1 MSENKQKQQ
10 LERQQVEAKILG
22 ASEHSITPD
31 QLSKAANIVIN
42 TLQEAGYEAYAVGGC
57 VRDLIVGKRPKDFD
71 VSTDASPEQVCGLFK
86 MARTVGRRFRIAHVK
101 IDREIIEVA
110 TFRAAADKDT
120 LAGQMVENTEGM
132 LTRDNV
138 YGTRAEDALRRD
150 FTVNALYYD
159 PVSSLLLDDVGGLD
173 DIDAK
178 FLRSIGPVKQR
189 FREDPVRMLRV
200 IRFSAKLGFEME
212 PEAMR
217 MIEELGAMLNNV
229 PPARMFDEVL
239 KLFHG
244 GAALATFVMLR
255 KYALFKYLFP
265 FTDHCL
271 DDDEPGLPEKA
282 MANTDKRVNE
292 GKPVIP
298 AFLFACMLWEPVR
311 DDAEKIITSGTP
323 ANRAWKIAID
333 DTLRDQCQYV
343 AIPRRLAETIMDIW
357 DLQMRL
363 ARRQPKEIKS
373 LMGHRRFRAA
383 YDFLLLRSEL
393 SEVDRD
399 IVDWW
404 TEIQQR
410 EADQQLEM
418 VQTLKQ
424 EREEDGEFPDDN
436 IGNRIDGPDRNT
448 SGNTSANRTRQNKN
462 KSRGRGRGQR
472 GSQAGGQNNG
482 QGNGQGQA
490 KGSGQSRRRKRP
502 GKRGASAPNDTTAQ
516 TREGRG
522 RTRGPG
528 KRSGGG
534 RTRKTR
540 GANPAS
546 S

>member
-1 MSENKQKQQ
+1 MSEKKLNQQ
-10 LERQQVEAKILG
+10 LEKQPVEAKILG
-22 ASEHSITPD
+22 ASEYSITPD

-42 TLQEAGYEAYAVGGC
+42 TLQEAGYEAFAVGGC

-120 LAGQMVENTEGM
+120 RVGQMVESTEGM

-173 DIDAK
+173 DIEAK
-178 FLRSIGPVKQR
+178 FLRSIGPVEQR

-212 PEAMR
+212 PEAMS
-217 MIEELGAMLNNV
+217 MIEELGGMLNNV

-244 GAALATFVMLR
+244 GAALATFVLLR

-282 MANTDKRVNE
+282 MANTDKRVSE

-323 ANRAWKIAID
+323 ANEAWKIAID

-343 AIPRRLAETIMDIW
+343 AIPKRLAETIVDIW

-373 LMGHRRFRAA
+373 LMGQRRFRAA

-404 TEIQQR
+404 TEIQEQDA
-410 EADQQLEM
+410 EQQLEM

-424 EREEDGEFPDDN
+424 EREEDNDYPDDN
-436 IGNRIDGPDRNT
+436 IGNRVDGPDRNT
-448 SGNTSANRTRQNKN
+448 SGNTSNNSARQNKN
-462 KSRGRGRGQR
+462 KSRSRGRGQR
-472 GSQAGGQNNG
+472 NAPNNG
-482 QGNGQGQA
+482 QANGQRDGQGQQP
-490 KGSGQSRRRKRP
+490 KGAGQSRRRKRP
-502 GKRGASAPNDTTAQ
+502 GGGGPKTASDSNAQ
-516 TREGRG
+516 RRDGRA
-522 RTRGPG
+522 RGPG
-528 KRSGGG
+528 KRFGGG
-534 RTRKTR
+534 RNRKTSDTSS
-540 GANPAS
+540 AS

>member
-1 MSENKQKQQ
+1 M
-10 LERQQVEAKILG
+10 EAKILG

-31 QLSKAANIVIN
+31 QLSKAANIVVN
-42 TLQEAGYEAYAVGGC
+42 TLQEAGYEAFVVGGC
-57 VRDLIVGKRPKDFD
+57 VRDLIIGKHPKDFD
-71 VSTDASPEQVCGLFK
+71 VTTDALPEQVCGLFK

-110 TFRAAADKDT
+110 TFRAAADADT
-120 LAGQMVENTEGM
+120 QVGHMVESSEGM

-159 PVSSLLLDDVGGLD
+159 PVNSLLLDDVGGLD
-173 DIDAK
+173 DIKAK
-178 FLRSIGPVKQR
+178 CLRSIGPVEQR

-200 IRFSAKLGFEME
+200 IRFAAKLGFDME
-212 PEAMR
+212 PEAVR
-217 MIEELGAMLNNV
+217 MIEGMGGMLNNV

-244 GAALATFVMLR
+244 GAALATFEMLR
-255 KYALFKYLFP
+255 KYSLFKYLFP

-271 DDDEPGLPEKA
+271 NDEDPGLPEKA
-282 MANTDKRVNE
+282 MANTDRRINE

-311 DDAEKIITSGTP
+311 EDAEKIIESGTP
-323 ANRAWKIAID
+323 AKRAWKVAMG

-343 AIPRRLAETIMDIW
+343 AIPKRLAEIIMDIW
-357 DLQMRL
+357 ELQMRL

-404 TEIQQR
+404 TVIQEQDGDR
-410 EADQQLEM
+410 QLEM
-418 VQTLKQ
+418 VQTLKE
-424 EREEDGEFPDDN
+424 EREDDSDYPDDN

-448 SGNTSANRTRQNKN
+448 SGNTTNNRSRQNRRN
-462 KSRGRGRGQR
+462 SRSRRQR
-472 GSQAGGQNNG
+472 GAQGG
-482 QGNGQGQA
+482 GQGQ
-490 KGSGQSRRRKRP
+490 SNSNGQNRRRNRSGSRGPKVAD
-502 GKRGASAPNDTTAQ
+502 GANGASGTQQRD
-516 TREGRG
+516 GRS
-522 RTRGPG
+522 RSRGPG
-528 KRSGGG
+528 KRAGGG
-534 RTRKTR
+534 RNRNA
-540 GANPAS
+540 GSANSNSA
-546 S
+546 

>member
-1 MSENKQKQQ
+1 MSEKKLNKQLEKQP
-10 LERQQVEAKILG
+10 VEAKILG
-22 ASEHSITPD
+22 ASEYSITPD

-42 TLQEAGYEAYAVGGC
+42 TLQEAGYEAFAVGGC

-71 VSTDASPEQVCGLFK
+71 VSTDASPEQVCRLFK

-120 LAGQMVENTEGM
+120 RVGQMVESTEGM

-173 DIDAK
+173 DIEAK
-178 FLRSIGPVKQR
+178 FLRSIGPVEQR

-212 PEAMR
+212 PEAMS
-217 MIEELGAMLNNV
+217 MIEELGGMLNNV

-244 GAALATFVMLR
+244 GAALATFVLLR

-323 ANRAWKIAID
+323 ANQAWKIAID

-343 AIPRRLAETIMDIW
+343 AIPKRLAETIVDIW

-404 TEIQQR
+404 TEIQEQDA
-410 EADQQLEM
+410 EQQLEM

-424 EREEDGEFPDDN
+424 ELEEDSDYPDDN
-436 IGNRIDGPDRNT
+436 IGNRVDGPDRNT
-448 SGNTSANRTRQNKN
+448 SGNTSNNRTRQNKN
-462 KSRGRGRGQR
+462 KSRSRGRGQR
-472 GSQAGGQNNG
+472 NAPNGGQANG
-482 QGNGQGQA
+482 QRDGQGQQPKTA
-490 KGSGQSRRRKRP
+490 GQSRRRKRP
-502 GKRGASAPNDTTAQ
+502 GGGGPKTASDSNAQ
-516 TREGRG
+516 QRDGRA
-522 RTRGPG
+522 RAPG
-528 KRSGGG
+528 KRFGGG
-534 RTRKTR
+534 RNRKISDTSS
-540 GANPAS
+540 AS

>member
-1 MSENKQKQQ
+1 MSEKKLNQQ
-10 LERQQVEAKILG
+10 LEKQPVEAKILG
-22 ASEHSITPD
+22 ASEYSITPD

-42 TLQEAGYEAYAVGGC
+42 TLQEAGYEAFVVGGC

-120 LAGQMVENTEGM
+120 RVGQMVESTEGM

-173 DIDAK
+173 DIEAK
-178 FLRSIGPVKQR
+178 FLRSIGPVEQR

-212 PEAMR
+212 PEAMS
-217 MIEELGAMLNNV
+217 MIEELGGMLNNV

-244 GAALATFVMLR
+244 GAALATFVLLR

-311 DDAEKIITSGTP
+311 DDAEKIITSGAS
-323 ANRAWKIAID
+323 ANQAWKIAID

-343 AIPRRLAETIMDIW
+343 AIPKRLAETIVDIW

-363 ARRQPKEIKS
+363 ARRQPVEIKS
-373 LMGHRRFRAA
+373 LMGQRRFRAA

-404 TEIQQR
+404 TEIQEQDA
-410 EADQQLEM
+410 EQQLEM

-424 EREEDGEFPDDN
+424 EREEDSDYPDDN
-436 IGNRIDGPDRNT
+436 IGNRVDGPDRNT
-448 SGNTSANRTRQNKN
+448 SGNTSNNSARQNKN
-462 KSRGRGRGQR
+462 KSRGRGRGRRNTPNSGQANGQR
-472 GSQAGGQNNG
+472 G
-482 QGNGQGQA
+482 GQGQQP
-490 KGSGQSRRRKRP
+490 KGAGQSRRRKRP
-502 GKRGASAPNDTTAQ
+502 SGGGPKTASDSNGQHRD
-516 TREGRG
+516 GRA
-522 RTRGPG
+522 RVPG
-528 KRSGGG
+528 KRFGGG
-534 RTRKTR
+534 RNRKTSDTSS
-540 GANPAS
+540 AS

>member
-1 MSENKQKQQ
+1 MSEKKLNKQLEKQP
-10 LERQQVEAKILG
+10 VEAKILG
-22 ASEHSITPD
+22 ASEYSITPD

-42 TLQEAGYEAYAVGGC
+42 TLQEAGYEAFVVGGC

-120 LAGQMVENTEGM
+120 RVGQMVESTEGM

-173 DIDAK
+173 DIEAK
-178 FLRSIGPVKQR
+178 FLRSIGPVEQR

-212 PEAMR
+212 PEAMS
-217 MIEELGAMLNNV
+217 MIEELGGMLNNV

-244 GAALATFVMLR
+244 GAALATFVLLR

-311 DDAEKIITSGTP
+311 DDAEKIITSGAS
-323 ANRAWKIAID
+323 ANQAWKIAID

-343 AIPRRLAETIMDIW
+343 AIPKRLAETIVDIW

-373 LMGHRRFRAA
+373 LMGQRRFRAA

-404 TEIQQR
+404 TEIQEQDT
-410 EADQQLEM
+410 EQQLEM

-424 EREEDGEFPDDN
+424 EREEDSDYPDDN
-436 IGNRIDGPDRNT
+436 IGNRVDGPDRNT
-448 SGNTSANRTRQNKN
+448 SGNTSNNSARQNKN

-472 GSQAGGQNNG
+472 NTPNSGQANG
-482 QGNGQGQA
+482 QRGGQGQQP
-490 KGSGQSRRRKRP
+490 KGAGQSRRRKRP
-502 GKRGASAPNDTTAQ
+502 SGGGPKTASDSNGQQRD
-516 TREGRG
+516 GRA
-522 RTRGPG
+522 RVPG
-528 KRSGGG
+528 KRFGGG
-534 RTRKTR
+534 RNRKTR
-540 GANPAS
+540 DTSSAS

>member
-1 MSENKQKQQ
+1 MSEKKLNQQ
-10 LERQQVEAKILG
+10 LEKQLVEAKILD
-22 ASEHSITPD
+22 ASEYSITPD

-42 TLQEAGYEAYAVGGC
+42 TLQEAGYEAFVVGGC

-120 LAGQMVENTEGM
+120 RVGQMVESTEGM

-173 DIDAK
+173 DIEAK
-178 FLRSIGPVKQR
+178 FLRSIGPVEQR

-212 PEAMR
+212 PEAMS
-217 MIEELGAMLNNV
+217 MIEELGGMLNNV

-244 GAALATFVMLR
+244 GAALATFVLLR

-282 MANTDKRVNE
+282 MANTDKRVKE

-311 DDAEKIITSGTP
+311 DDAEKIITSGAS
-323 ANRAWKIAID
+323 ANQAWKIAID

-343 AIPRRLAETIMDIW
+343 AIPKRLAETIVDIW
-357 DLQMRL
+357 DLQMCL

-373 LMGHRRFRAA
+373 LMGQRRFRAA

-404 TEIQQR
+404 TEIQ
-410 EADQQLEM
+410 EKDAEQQLEM

-424 EREEDGEFPDDN
+424 EREEDSDYPDDN
-436 IGNRIDGPDRNT
+436 IGNRVDGPDRNT
-448 SGNTSANRTRQNKN
+448 SGNTSNNSARQNKN

-472 GSQAGGQNNG
+472 NTPNSGQANG
-482 QGNGQGQA
+482 QRGGQGQQP
-490 KGSGQSRRRKRP
+490 KGAGQSRRRKRP
-502 GKRGASAPNDTTAQ
+502 SGAGPKTASDSNGQ
-516 TREGRG
+516 QRDGRA
-522 RTRGPG
+522 RVPG
-528 KRSGGG
+528 KRFGGG
-534 RTRKTR
+534 RNRKTSDTSS
-540 GANPAS
+540 AS